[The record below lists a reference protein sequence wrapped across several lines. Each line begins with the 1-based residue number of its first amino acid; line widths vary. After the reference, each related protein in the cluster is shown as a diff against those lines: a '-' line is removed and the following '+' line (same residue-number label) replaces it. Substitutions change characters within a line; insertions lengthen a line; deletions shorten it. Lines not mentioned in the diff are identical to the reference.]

1 MNDAEQKK
9 FNFDVLRSLER
20 PFYIKSN
27 KIYENTFNEVQLA
40 CFTCKNEK
48 QIMKIWYCIE
58 SEWSQFNEKNAC
70 T

>member
-48 QIMKIWYCIE
+48 QIMKI
-58 SEWSQFNEKNAC
+58 
-70 T
+70 